1 MYNVRALI
9 NYATTDKPWG
19 GSNSF
24 LSALKFYLKTSDSI
38 NIVENV
44 NENFDLMLLNT
55 AYAAPGKYIS
65 LGSIRSFHKYGYP
78 NYFRFLGNSLKK
90 KSVKIILRLDGLR
103 KFYSDTSNA
112 KGDSIQ
118 LALIQYADAIIF
130 QSKESLNQFKSIK
143 GELPVPHF
151 IIYNG
156 VNQNI
161 FNLKNKL
168 FWNNNNKLNIFTTSW
183 STNLRKG
190 FSDIA
195 SLSLLKDVTV
205 NFVGKWPEEIGKRN
219 VHIKPPMPQNLL
231 AEEYKKNDI
240 FFFPSRNEA
249 CPNVILEALA
259 CGLPVI
265 YHTSGGT
272 PEIASAYGVPL
283 TNDIREDIKK
293 LSADYVS
300 IIKKI
305 RADHHLFSIDYAG
318 SKYAEVFH
326 KVTNTNTI

>member
-1 MYNVRALI
+1 MHKVRAFI

-24 LSALKFYLKTSDSI
+24 LSALKYYFKTSNSI
-38 NIVENV
+38 SIAENV

-65 LGSIRSFHKYGYP
+65 LGSIRSFHKYGHP
-78 NYFRFLGNSLKK
+78 NFFRFLRNSLKK

-103 KFYSDTSNA
+103 RFYSDTSNA

-118 LALIQYADAIIF
+118 LALIHYADAIIF
-130 QSKESLNQFKSIK
+130 QSQESLNQFKSIK
-143 GELPVPHF
+143 GELPAPHF

-168 FWNNNNKLNIFTTSW
+168 FWDKKNKLNIFTTSW
-183 STNLRKG
+183 STNPRKG
-190 FSDIA
+190 FSDMA

-205 NFVGKWPEEIGKRN
+205 NFVGKWPEGISKGN
-219 VHIKPPMPQNLL
+219 VHIKPPMSQNLL

-240 FFFPSRNEA
+240 FFFPAHNEA
-249 CPNVILEALA
+249 CPNVVYEALS
-259 CGLPVI
+259 CGLPVL
-265 YHTSGGT
+265 YHPSGGT
-272 PEIASAYGVPL
+272 PEVASSYGEAA
-283 TNDIREDIKK
+283 TGNIHSD
-293 LSADYVS
+293 VS
-300 IIKKI
+300 RISENYDPFIDKI
-305 RADHHLFSIDYAG
+305 RKDHHTFSIDYAG
-318 SKYAEVFH
+318 SRYSEVFK
-326 KVTNTNTI
+326 KVLFQ